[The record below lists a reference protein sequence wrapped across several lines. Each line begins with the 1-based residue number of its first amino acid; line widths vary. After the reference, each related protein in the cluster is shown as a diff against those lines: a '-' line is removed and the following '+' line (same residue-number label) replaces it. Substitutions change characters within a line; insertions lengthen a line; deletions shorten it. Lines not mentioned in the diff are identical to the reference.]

1 MLNETIRTILSRRS
15 VRKYKPDP
23 IEKDKLDL
31 ILQCALFAPSARN
44 RQPWHFTV
52 VLDRRLLDQ
61 ISAANREI
69 LLASTDEAM
78 RQRAL
83 EPGFDT
89 FRGSPMAILVSG
101 EESAPYALADC
112 ANAVENMA
120 LAAESL
126 GLSSCYNGSFKLAL
140 EGPSGAPLLRL
151 LQIPAGYK
159 PLLALSLGYGDET
172 LGERAPRRQD
182 TVTYIE

>member
-1 MLNETIRTILSRRS
+1 MINETIRTILSRRS

-23 IEKDKLDL
+23 VEKDKLDL

-61 ISAANREI
+61 ISAANRAL

-78 RQRAL
+78 RQRAM
-83 EPGFDT
+83 EPDFDS

-126 GLSSCYNGSFKLAL
+126 GLSSCYNGSFKLSL
-140 EGPSGAPLLRL
+140 ESPSGEPLLRL
-151 LQIPAGYK
+151 LHIPPGYK
-159 PLLALSLGYGDET
+159 PLLALSLGYGNEV
-172 LGERAPRRQD
+172 LGERSARRPG
-182 TVTYIE
+182 TITYID